1 MNAKVK
7 SCAVA
12 AGFAVFL
19 STFCFFQA
27 PSWASG
33 PQQIEAIDGLGRKII
48 VPAPVRKIVALN
60 SDALEALR
68 ILNAQDRVVGVF
80 SQIETDS
87 AFWGDLVNKPKVGS
101 WREPNSEIIAELA
114 PDIVLAYAK
123 TPSPEWEARMTS
135 QGITVLR
142 LDLYKAETLEREI
155 RALGRVLGRTQEA
168 ERFCSWNSQWM
179 NRIESE
185 ISGAP
190 QRPWVYVESY
200 SDYQAAAPTS
210 GGHEMVVMA
219 GGRNIAEDLAI
230 PFARITPEWVVTR
243 NPEVIIK
250 AGSFS
255 SGYGAADAVAPLNK
269 RRDGIMNRPAWSLIK
284 AVATGNVHVLDSS
297 IWVGPRAV
305 VGIAYMAKW
314 LHPDLMS
321 DIDPEALHKEYM
333 ETFQRLPYK
342 GAYVS
347 DPAPEA
353 SGK

>member
-1 MNAKVK
+1 MNVK
-7 SCAVA
+7 IRSCTVA
-12 AGFAVFL
+12 AGLVVFL
-19 STFCFFQA
+19 SFCVLQI
-27 PSWASG
+27 PLYASG
-33 PQQIEAIDGLGRKII
+33 PQQVEATDSLGRKII
-48 VPAPVRKIVALN
+48 VPVPVRRIVALN

-135 QGITVLR
+135 QGIKVLR
-142 LDLYKAETLEREI
+142 LDLYKADTLEREV
-155 RALGRVLGRTQEA
+155 RELGRVLGRTEEA
-168 ERFCSWNSQWM
+168 ERFCSWNNQWM
-179 NRIESE
+179 KRIEDKVD
-185 ISGAP
+185 GAAN
-190 QRPWVYVESY
+190 RPWVYVESY
-200 SDYQAAAPTS
+200 SDYQAAAPSS
-210 GGHEMVVMA
+210 GGHEMVVLA
-219 GGRNIAEDLAI
+219 GGRNIAEDLSI
-230 PFARITPEWVVTR
+230 PFPRITSEWVVTR

-255 SGYGAADAVAPLNK
+255 SGYGAVDASAILNK
-269 RRDGIMNRPAWSLIK
+269 RRDAIMNRPAWNLIK
-284 AVATGNVHVLDSS
+284 AVATGRVHVLDSS

-314 LHPDLMS
+314 LHPDSMS

-342 GAYVS
+342 GVYVS